1 MELFGTTLPSGQIRY
16 SDPWRDELRDKQVQQ
31 GVLAGLSGLLGAP
44 YWGGLLS
51 TAHKTED
58 KYGRPRSKST
68 LVKQGFEPV
77 TTSVPAGTAAGQT
90 LYRLSNRPPTPEDVA
105 HNEKYGM
112 RVTGNLPDWLGGG
125 AIGQGV
131 QTGRR
136 ETQEQR
142 DDYPA
147 VAKERKRL
155 WKLYQ
160 RLGRMADLAAY
171 KAHVREF
178 G

>member
-1 MELFGTTLPSGQIRY
+1 MEIFGSFLPGGKVKY
-16 SDPWRDELRDKQVQQ
+16 GDPWLDELRDKQVQQ
-31 GVLAGLSGLLGAP
+31 GVLAGITLLGAP

-51 TAHKTED
+51 TTHKVED

-68 LVKQGFEPV
+68 LKKQGFEPV
-77 TTSVPAGTAAGQT
+77 TTSVQDVTFAGQPAH
-90 LYRLSNRPPTPEDVA
+90 RLSNRPPTPEDVA

-112 RVTGNLPDWLGGG
+112 VVSGNFPDWMGGQ
-125 AIGQGV
+125 AYGQGV
-131 QTGRR
+131 QTGRQ
-136 ETQEQR
+136 ETKEQR

-160 RLGRMADLAAY
+160 RLGRMADLVAY
-171 KAHVREF
+171 KKHIREY

>member
-16 SDPWRDELRDKQVQQ
+16 SDPWRDEINDRRAQQ
-31 GVLAGLSGLLGAP
+31 ASLWGLGLLGINVP
-44 YWGGLLS
+44 FKGLLAG
-51 TAHKTED
+51 AHKVED

-142 DDYPA
+142 DDSPII
-147 VAKERKRL
+147 AKERKRL

-171 KAHVREF
+171 KAHVRQYA
-178 G
+178 

>member
-1 MELFGTTLPSGQIRY
+1 MELFGTTLPSGQIKY
-16 SDPWRDELRDKQVQQ
+16 GDPWLDELRDKQVQH
-31 GVLAGLSGLLGAP
+31 GVLAGLGLLGIP
-44 YWGGLLS
+44 YIGGLLS
-51 TAHKTED
+51 TAHKAED

-77 TTSVPAGTAAGQT
+77 TTSVQDGTFAGQPAH
-90 LYRLSNRPPTPEDVA
+90 RLSNRPPTPEDVA

-160 RLGRMADLAAY
+160 RLGRMADLERY
-171 KAHVREF
+171 KKHVREF

>member
-16 SDPWRDELRDKQVQQ
+16 SDPWRDEINDRRAQQ
-31 GVLAGLSGLLGAP
+31 AALWGLGLLGINVP
-44 YWGGLLS
+44 FKGLLAG
-51 TAHKTED
+51 AHKVED

-112 RVTGNLPDWLGGG
+112 AVAGNFPAWMGGQ
-125 AIGQGV
+125 AYGQGV
-131 QTGRR
+131 QTGRQ
-136 ETQEQR
+136 ETKEQR

-160 RLGRMADLAAY
+160 RLGRMADLEAY
-171 KAHVREF
+171 KKHVREF

>member
-1 MELFGTTLPSGQIRY
+1 MEIFGSFLPGGKVKY
-16 SDPWRDELRDKQVQQ
+16 GDPWLDEIRDKQVQQ
-31 GVLAGLSGLLGAP
+31 GVLAGISLLGAP

-51 TAHKTED
+51 TTHKVED
-58 KYGRPRSKST
+58 KYGRPRSKSA

-77 TTSVPAGTAAGQT
+77 TTSVQDGTFAGQPA
-90 LYRLSNRPPTPEDVA
+90 YRLSNRPPTPEDIA